1 MKCKSDSNEGAEQSV
16 KEENS
21 LPGETNLKL
30 HQKKFNQILEAN
42 VSNKFDP
49 NEFLEV
55 KENIETPCDTVTTQ
69 QYIKQESWN
78 PWYVSSIFEFN
89 YFCCPECDFSTKSD
103 FKKESIQDFVNHASS
118 KHPRALDSLQQ
129 IYDGSLDNITFPVIN
144 ATGIKEEPQDYE
156 LAESEFDAHNFV
168 QTELYQPYSDVER
181 DVLKKKRKNNVSG
194 VISEEQKKPKAF
206 KCNICGKGYSGLSGL
221 HYHKSFVHEGKAI
234 SRCHICLRKFQSEES
249 LKIHI
254 KMKHDNKLTSQE
266 HIKLFEC
273 EICGKSYKSNKELK
287 KHAGFAHEGKK
298 PFSCNMCPKKF
309 TTKHSLQYHTTLTH
323 ELKELG
329 IDETNINEHRDN
341 PKVAEI
347 LRIREHTPKKVDCKL
362 CGEELQG
369 AAERTVH
376 VRDDHCDKDGKFKC
390 PKCDLAFL
398 KYNQVFCHVKTIHE
412 KVPCSICGEMVGK
425 SLITVHMQRKHKIDP
440 PDKKFKCQYCGR
452 GFLTNANLRDHEN
465 THTGARPHLCKM
477 CGKGF
482 AHSGTYSRHIRSCA
496 KT

>member
-1 MKCKSDSNEGAEQSV
+1 M
-16 KEENS
+16 
-21 LPGETNLKL
+21 
-30 HQKKFNQILEAN
+30 
-42 VSNKFDP
+42 
-49 NEFLEV
+49 
-55 KENIETPCDTVTTQ
+55 
-69 QYIKQESWN
+69 
-78 PWYVSSIFEFN
+78 
-89 YFCCPECDFSTKSD
+89 
-103 FKKESIQDFVNHASS
+103 
-118 KHPRALDSLQQ
+118 DSLQQ

-181 DVLKKKRKNNVSG
+181 DVLKKNRKKKRKNNVSG

-221 HYHKSFVHEGKAI
+221 HYHKSFVHEGKKPFSCDQCPKTFTSRSGLQYHVTIEHELRELGINDSNINEHINHPKVAEILQRRGKLPKIAIEQEEKLYKCEFCDKSFNLNQGLIRHVQKDHEGTAI
-234 SRCHICLRKFQSEES
+234 STCHICLRKFQSEES

-273 EICGKSYKSNKELK
+273 NICGKSYKSNKELK

-298 PFSCNMCPKKF
+298 PFSCNLCPKKF
-309 TTKHSLQYHTTLTH
+309 TTKHSLQYHSTLTH

-362 CGEELQG
+362 CGKELQG

-376 VRDDHCDKDGKFKC
+376 VRDDHCDKDGNFKC
-390 PKCDLAFL
+390 PKCDLTFR
-398 KYNQVFCHVKTIHE
+398 KYNQ
-412 KVPCSICGEMVGK
+412 G
-425 SLITVHMQRKHKIDP
+425 
-440 PDKKFKCQYCGR
+440 
-452 GFLTNANLRDHEN
+452 
-465 THTGARPHLCKM
+465 
-477 CGKGF
+477 
-482 AHSGTYSRHIRSCA
+482 
-496 KT
+496 